1 MTFVLTEEQQMLKD
15 SASQFVAERLP
26 VTELRKLRTAKSDQ
40 DPVAWKEMAELGW
53 TGVLIPEEHGGSDF
67 GYVGLGQILEAQGR
81 TLVASPLLQTA
92 LIGASA
98 LRLAG
103 TDGQKTEYLPR
114 IASGDIQIA
123 LAVDEHP
130 HHKPSA
136 VATTATTSGGKIA
149 ISGKKTFVVDGG
161 SADAFLVS
169 AVENGSAGLYIVPS
183 DAKGVSIERLTVMD
197 AHAAANVTFDKVE
210 IAADAKMNGD
220 GEMIDA
226 VLDRARVGYAAEM
239 LGLSDEAFKVTLEYL
254 KTRKQFGQLIG
265 SFQSLQHR
273 AGIMFSELEQTRSCV
288 AAALAELDNDSGQIA
303 RLASL
308 AKARAGE
315 TAHLVTNEMV
325 QMHGGVGMTDEYDA
339 GLYMKRARVLEG
351 LYGGES
357 FHRNRYATQLGF

>member
-1 MTFVLTEEQQMLKD
+1 M
-15 SASQFVAERLP
+15 
-26 VTELRKLRTAKSDQ
+26 
-40 DPVAWKEMAELGW
+40 G
-53 TGVLIPEEHGGSDF
+53 
-67 GYVGLGQILEAQGR
+67 
-81 TLVASPLLQTA
+81 
-92 LIGASA
+92 
-98 LRLAG
+98 
-103 TDGQKTEYLPR
+103 
-114 IASGDIQIA
+114 
-123 LAVDEHP
+123 
-130 HHKPSA
+130 
-136 VATTATTSGGKIA
+136 
-149 ISGKKTFVVDGG
+149 
-161 SADAFLVS
+161 
-169 AVENGSAGLYIVPS
+169 
-183 DAKGVSIERLTVMD
+183 

-210 IAADAKMNGD
+210 IGPDAKMERH